1 MESALPSAF
10 GFTAYAVM
18 RCRVTGRV
26 EIGREHP
33 TILCA
38 QLDVA
43 PCNMWH
49 AEITLP
55 SGNLSLRP
63 LLAGSI
69 SQGLCHEHMPLHGWA
84 CVIEPVRR
92 QRTQEP

>member
-10 GFTAYAVM
+10 AFTAYAVM

-26 EIGREHP
+26 EIGRKHP

-49 AEITLP
+49 AERTLP
-55 SGNLSLRP
+55 AGNLSLRP

-69 SQGLCHEHMPLHGWA
+69 SQGLCHEHMPLHGCGRA
-84 CVIEPVRR
+84 
-92 QRTQEP
+92 